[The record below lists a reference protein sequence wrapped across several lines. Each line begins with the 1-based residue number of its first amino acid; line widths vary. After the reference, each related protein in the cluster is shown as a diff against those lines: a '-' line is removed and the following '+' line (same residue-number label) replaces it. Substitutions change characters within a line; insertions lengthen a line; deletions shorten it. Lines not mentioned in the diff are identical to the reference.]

1 MAVGKVPYRN
11 LFDHKGWYVYF
22 FNCLG
27 ALISP
32 NSTVSLFEIECLF
45 MLANIYLIYK
55 IAISVKKDLLNAYLT
70 VSFMLFFIC
79 NFITAFYKHL
89 SY

>member
-1 MAVGKVPYRN
+1 MAVGKVPYRD

-32 NSTVSLFEIECLF
+32 NSTVSLFGIECLF

-70 VSFMLFFIC
+70 VSFMLFFI
-79 NFITAFYKHL
+79 TAFYKHL